1 MSIENSI
8 PVPDYPSEIDPNKT
22 NEDGKTALNN
32 DIQKICKKINIL
44 TNFEN
49 EKKLEKVLDELKET
63 WDYTIEERNHIAEL
77 IRDNFF

>member
-22 NEDGKTALNN
+22 NEDGKTALKN
-32 DIQKICKKINIL
+32 DIKKICKKINIL